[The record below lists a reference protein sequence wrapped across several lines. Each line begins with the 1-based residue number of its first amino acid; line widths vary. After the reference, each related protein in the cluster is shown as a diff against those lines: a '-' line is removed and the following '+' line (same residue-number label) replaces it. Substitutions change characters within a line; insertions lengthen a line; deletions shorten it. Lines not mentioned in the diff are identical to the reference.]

1 MSTLLTGPPPSGAH
15 LAPPCD
21 RPDGECD
28 GYRTWHTPAGPV
40 AGHCGCP
47 EGRRAAEID
56 YGDRRG
62 KPPALAP
69 GEVRDVAS

>member
-21 RPDGECD
+21 REDCG
-28 GYRTWHTPAGPV
+28 GYRTWDTPAGPFP
-40 AGHCGCP
+40 GHCGC
-47 EGRRAAEID
+47 EKGRRCAEID

-62 KPPALAP
+62 KPPAMTPDELLR
-69 GEVRDVAS
+69 GVS